1 MQIAEAHHLIWFVH
15 IAAVHFVENGSEG
28 GDVHFVLAIEAEG
41 QAFEI
46 GSHLRNMLIIL
57 ERQLL
62 DIAAALGE
70 DGDKAVL
77 FKTLDGFTHRRAR
90 AVVVD

>member
-1 MQIAEAHHLIWFVH
+1 
-15 IAAVHFVENGSEG
+15 
-28 GDVHFVLAIEAEG
+28 
-41 QAFEI
+41 
-46 GSHLRNMLIIL
+46 MLIIL

-90 AVVVD
+90 AVVVDREGVLAELAARDVLVFQYLVPDVIVNLIDYCSPCCHSFLIITLLCTLL